1 MLIFLITFQIIK
13 EIVIFFYLDGF
24 SYFSTSYHSFL
35 QNFLEVST
43 YLMSLISLLSIQY
56 HIQSNF
62 GSVAILFAYILLP
75 LFLQKF
81 KAIGVYV
88 ITLKRTILN
97 STKLFPVFL
106 ILFVGFVLSFKLRTN
121 FGVNYSESDSFGY
134 SMIRTVTMVIGE
146 LDTSKMG
153 LDNTDALP
161 NLIIYFLFI
170 GLMCTILLNLFVGI
184 AVDDIKTILDEA
196 DIQLISMK
204 IIYVLRIQKAF
215 QPLIDSFC
223 CLRDILN
230 MNFKKYNKDDDY
242 KIFKT
247 IDLFLN
253 KINNLLSKEDRNVQ
267 LADPNKRLENNLSE
281 MSREMNEKFENFK
294 HIFSNKLNET
304 ETKLLNA
311 QVRLQDSLN
320 EFSGITINQIN
331 TFREEMKI
339 VNRKVNND
347 LDNLQKDIIDAKE
360 DIAYTNKYFNSRLAE
375 SEQKFVSQV
384 TKVESIL
391 IEMARKAL
399 FQFESVKESC
409 ITEPK
414 NLRSVIIN
422 SEKLLEEFLA
432 DLIKSNQ
439 QNISFKDECLEI
451 FIQNQVMEKL
461 IKPSNEELKYL
472 INEMLEKTIQKF
484 QSNEINFQ
492 IQKSQIEE
500 MSAELKN
507 SIKILKTEN
516 EKIKNETVLILDT
529 KLNAIESY
537 LKQLIDNQKKTKLM
551 KYNEKKKIIVNIL
564 LKKTMLFKPFES

>member
-537 LKQLIDNQKKTKLM
+537 LKQLIDDQKKTQ
-551 KYNEKKKIIVNIL
+551 
-564 LKKTMLFKPFES
+564 

>member
-230 MNFKKYNKDDDY
+230 MNFKKYNKDDDN

-472 INEMLEKTIQKF
+472 INEMFEKTVHKF
-484 QSNEINFQ
+484 QTNEINFQ

-516 EKIKNETVLILDT
+516 QKENEKIKNETVLILDN

-537 LKQLIDNQKKTKLM
+537 LKQLIDTQKKT
-551 KYNEKKKIIVNIL
+551 E
-564 LKKTMLFKPFES
+564 

>member
-1 MLIFLITFQIIK
+1 MKETVFYHINNKSDNILNNMLIFLITFQIIK

-507 SIKILKTEN
+507 SIRILKTEN

-537 LKQLIDNQKKTKLM
+537 LKQLIDDQKKTQ
-551 KYNEKKKIIVNIL
+551 
-564 LKKTMLFKPFES
+564 

>member
-537 LKQLIDNQKKTKLM
+537 LKQLIDNQKKT
-551 KYNEKKKIIVNIL
+551 E
-564 LKKTMLFKPFES
+564 

>member
-537 LKQLIDNQKKTKLM
+537 LKQLIDNQKNT
-551 KYNEKKKIIVNIL
+551 E
-564 LKKTMLFKPFES
+564 

>member
-1 MLIFLITFQIIK
+1 LKETVFYHINNKSDNILNNMLIFLITFQIIK

-451 FIQNQVMEKL
+451 FIQNQVLEKL

-537 LKQLIDNQKKTKLM
+537 LKQLIDNQKKT
-551 KYNEKKKIIVNIL
+551 E
-564 LKKTMLFKPFES
+564 

>member
-1 MLIFLITFQIIK
+1 LKETVFYHINNKSDNILNNMLIFLITFQIIK

-507 SIKILKTEN
+507 SIRILKTEN

-537 LKQLIDNQKKTKLM
+537 LKQLIDDQKKTQ
-551 KYNEKKKIIVNIL
+551 
-564 LKKTMLFKPFES
+564 